1 MNSSSKKDMKHV
13 FEQLA
18 NIKMVEPNANLY
30 SQTLHKLKRQNFIP
44 MYWVKV
50 AACIGILFISSEFYL
65 FYIPKSNKQDVTT
78 YVSITN
84 NILYNE

>member
-1 MNSSSKKDMKHV
+1 MNNSSKTDMNKV
-13 FEQLA
+13 FENLA
-18 NIKMVEPNANLY
+18 NIKEVEPSANLY
-30 SQTLHKLKRQNFIP
+30 SKTLHKLNRQNVIP

-50 AACIGILFISSEFYL
+50 AACIGILFISSEVYL
-65 FYIPKSNKQDVTT
+65 FYNQKSKKQDITA